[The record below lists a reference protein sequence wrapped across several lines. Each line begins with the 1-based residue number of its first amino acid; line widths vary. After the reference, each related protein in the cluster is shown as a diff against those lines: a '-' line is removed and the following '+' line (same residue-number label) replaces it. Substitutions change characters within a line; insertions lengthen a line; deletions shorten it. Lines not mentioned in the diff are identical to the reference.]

1 MKILILAQDLRISGT
16 SEGLV
21 SRSFIAGISEYL
33 PNSEI
38 DLVYLKTHSSD
49 DSLHLLPV
57 KLLKES
63 IIKLKP
69 NLLTKWINR
78 FTMRLLNFSFYEWKI
93 ITQFNKHTKSLDL
106 SQYDVVF
113 ARSSGLNFELIR
125 ALKFLKSLDN
135 IIVNIHD
142 PYPLSYHPNNKRKV
156 NKYDEFLIKEMS
168 AVLSRSRNA
177 ICPSNKL
184 ANYLNKIYGID
195 KIRVLP
201 HHYNPRIINLSY
213 HNSNLSKYYE
223 VSAHYHGSLDYGR
236 NVDGLLSSYIKLL
249 QRKPLFREKTE
260 LVLRLKSNKI
270 FELRDRYQHPNI
282 KILEGVDLC
291 TSIYEQKELSD
302 LNIILDNGPD
312 YSNILVGKAPV
323 LSYLAKPVFIIA
335 PNDSELFDVTQDK
348 NMIANRNDLI
358 DIENKLDSIL
368 EKLISQQKSEDTFG
382 EYFSKNEFNNRL
394 NQLLKKTD

>member
-1 MKILILAQDLRISGT
+1 MKVLILAQDLRISGT

-21 SRSFIAGISEYL
+21 SRSFISGFKNYC
-33 PNSEI
+33 PNTTI

-57 KLLKES
+57 NLLKES
-63 IIKLKP
+63 RIDLTSD
-69 NLLTKWINR
+69 LFTKWVNR
-78 FTMRLLNFSFYEWKI
+78 FTLRLFNFSFYNWKI
-93 ITQFNKHTKSLDL
+93 ISRFNKHIKSIVL

-113 ARSSGLNFELIR
+113 ARSSGINFELIR
-125 ALKFLKSLDN
+125 ALKYLKSLDN

-168 AVLSRSRNA
+168 AVLSRSLNV
-177 ICPSNKL
+177 ICPSKKL
-184 ANYLNKIYGID
+184 ANDLNKIYGIN

-201 HHYNPRIINLSY
+201 HHYNPRIINLSN
-213 HNSNLSKYYE
+213 HNSNLSKDNE
-223 VSAHYHGSLDYGR
+223 VSVHYHGSLDYGR
-236 NVDGLLSSYIKLL
+236 NVDGLLSAYIKLL
-249 QRKPLFREKTE
+249 QRKPLLAEKTE

-270 FELRDRYQHPNI
+270 FELRYRYQHPNI

-348 NMIANRNDLI
+348 NMIANANDLF

-368 EKLISQQKSEDTFG
+368 EKLISKHKSEDTFG

-394 NQLLKKTD
+394 DQLLKNTD